1 MKKYLLVIA
10 APLAVIASVL
20 ALRLSPKPTHT
31 DAPPVQSTIAPPPTE
46 LLGHGARLPTAEE
59 LEQEKAFDAKQVESA
74 IQQLKSTDVHQRI
87 VATETL
93 NAYQTP
99 KSEQQLSDTML
110 HDQDAEVRQTAAQSL
125 AFFKDLSD
133 RTVDSLFKAL
143 RDKDRQPRKQSLDT
157 LLNHALR
164 ISGNNDKF
172 QRILKRL
179 RNEIRS
185 GRISQDIHG
194 GIKAF
199 LKDQEPV
206 TNSALL
212 PPPVKAVQP

>member
-10 APLAVIASVL
+10 ASLAVIVPVVAF
-20 ALRLSPKPTHT
+20 RLSPKPSNT
-31 DAPPVQSTIAPPPTE
+31 DATPVQSTITYPPIE
-46 LLGHGARLPTAEE
+46 SLGHGARLPTAEE
-59 LEQEKAFDAKQVESA
+59 LEQEKAFDARQAESA
-74 IQQLKSTDVHQRI
+74 IQQLKSADVHRRI

-110 HDQDAEVRQTAAQSL
+110 HDQNAEVRQTAAQSL

-143 RDKDRQPRKQSLDT
+143 HDKDRQPRKQSLDT

-185 GRISQDIHG
+185 GRIDQDVRSDVN
-194 GIKAF
+194 AF
-199 LKDQEPV
+199 LKDQQPV
-206 TNSALL
+206 GDRSLL
-212 PPPVKAVQP
+212 PPPIKAVQH

>member
-10 APLAVIASVL
+10 VSLAVILSVV
-20 ALRLSPKPTHT
+20 AFRLSPKPSNTNAT
-31 DAPPVQSTIAPPPTE
+31 PVQSIIAPPPE

-74 IQQLKSTDVHQRI
+74 IQQLNSTDVHQRI

-93 NAYQTP
+93 NAYPTP
-99 KSEQQLSDTML
+99 ESERQLSDTML
-110 HDQDAEVRQTAAQSL
+110 HDRSAEVRQSAAQSL
-125 AFFKDLSD
+125 EFFKDLSD

-143 RDKDRQPRKQSLDT
+143 HDKDRQTRKESLDT
-157 LLNHALR
+157 LLNHTLR
-164 ISGNNDKF
+164 ISDNNGKF

-185 GRISQDIHG
+185 GRISQDVHG
-194 GIKAF
+194 NIKAF

-206 TNSALL
+206 TNSAMF
-212 PPPVKAVQP
+212 PPPIKAVQH

>member
-10 APLAVIASVL
+10 ASLAVIVPVVAF
-20 ALRLSPKPTHT
+20 RLSPKPSNT
-31 DAPPVQSTIAPPPTE
+31 DATPVQSTITYPPIE
-46 LLGHGARLPTAEE
+46 SLGHGARLPTAEE
-59 LEQEKAFDAKQVESA
+59 LEQEKAFDARQTESA
-74 IQQLKSTDVHQRI
+74 IQQLKSADVHRRI

-110 HDQDAEVRQTAAQSL
+110 HDQNAEVRQTAAQSL

-143 RDKDRQPRKQSLDT
+143 HDKDRQPRKQSLDT

-185 GRISQDIHG
+185 GRIDQDVRNDVN
-194 GIKAF
+194 AF
-199 LKDQEPV
+199 LKDQQPV
-206 TNSALL
+206 GDRSLL
-212 PPPVKAVQP
+212 PPPIKAVQH